1 MKMQNWWKQL
11 LIKMGLYNDERGN
24 RMIKA
29 SYKET
34 LVTIVLVNEEGQKEL
49 KEISFIGNLT
59 NKEIKEKLKENE
71 VFVAK
76 EVCDNELQFDL
87 TKFKTLREKGEI

>member
-1 MKMQNWWKQL
+1 
-11 LIKMGLYNDERGN
+11 
-24 RMIKA
+24 MINV

-49 KEISFIGNLT
+49 LEISFIGNLT
-59 NKEIKEKLKENE
+59 NKEIKENE

-76 EVCDNELQFDL
+76 EVRDNELQFDL

>member
-1 MKMQNWWKQL
+1 MKMQSWWKQL

-24 RMIKA
+24 RMINV

-76 EVCDNELQFDL
+76 EVRDNELQFDL